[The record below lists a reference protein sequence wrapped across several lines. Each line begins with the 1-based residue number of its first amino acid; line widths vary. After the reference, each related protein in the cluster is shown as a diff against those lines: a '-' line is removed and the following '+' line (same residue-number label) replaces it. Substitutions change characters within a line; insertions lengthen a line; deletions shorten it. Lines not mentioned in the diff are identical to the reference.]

1 MYTTDRTLK
10 AVSFSPWKYC
20 NLHSITFFIAFI
32 QSLFNIINYS
42 VLTFLT
48 FWSPQIDDLE
58 TLEAAREDDLHRAGF
73 KMGDIIKIRRVLQA
87 RSKESPLN
95 SSLSSLYSVHSLAFF
110 KFSYSKRNA
119 LQYFFMGCL
128 KVNWKII
135 SEPSPCS
142 WSPPPP
148 PNHWAHKFLIVF
160 TPYLT
165 SYGNLLQ
172 FTFSE

>member
-58 TLEAAREDDLHRAGF
+58 TLEAAREDDLHRAGL

-95 SSLSSLYSVHSLAFF
+95 SSLSSLSGTGSVDITLDSKKSPTQSVSVLSITIYIFPPKRHVSFLCCCEAPSLILEYNFID
-110 KFSYSKRNA
+110 R
-119 LQYFFMGCL
+119 
-128 KVNWKII
+128 
-135 SEPSPCS
+135 E
-142 WSPPPP
+142 
-148 PNHWAHKFLIVF
+148 
-160 TPYLT
+160 
-165 SYGNLLQ
+165 
-172 FTFSE
+172 

>member
-58 TLEAAREDDLHRAGF
+58 TLEAVREDDLHRAGL
-73 KMGDIIKIRRVLQA
+73 KMGDNKNPPRASSKIERKSPEQLTIELIRDGVGGHNSRL
-87 RSKESPLN
+87 KEVSHAKCECTFN
-95 SSLSSLYSVHSLAFF
+95 NDLYFPA
-110 KFSYSKRNA
+110 
-119 LQYFFMGCL
+119 
-128 KVNWKII
+128 
-135 SEPSPCS
+135 
-142 WSPPPP
+142 
-148 PNHWAHKFLIVF
+148 
-160 TPYLT
+160 
-165 SYGNLLQ
+165 
-172 FTFSE
+172 

>member
-1 MYTTDRTLK
+1 MYTTERTLK

-58 TLEAAREDDLHRAGF
+58 TLEAAREDDLHRAGL

-95 SSLSSLYSVHSLAFF
+95 SSLSSLSETGSVDITPDSKKSPTQSVSVLSITIYIFPPKRHVSSLWCCEA
-110 KFSYSKRNA
+110 
-119 LQYFFMGCL
+119 
-128 KVNWKII
+128 
-135 SEPSPCS
+135 PS
-142 WSPPPP
+142 
-148 PNHWAHKFLIVF
+148 LILEYNF
-160 TPYLT
+160 IDR
-165 SYGNLLQ
+165 
-172 FTFSE
+172 E